1 MRTMNI
7 YYEFGHN
14 LFKFMGSAL
23 FSFRVQHQERM
34 IEHGPAILAMNHQS
48 FVDPP
53 LAGICC
59 ERELHTL
66 ARRSLFDWPI
76 AGTFMRNV
84 NVIPVDRDGGDASSL
99 KVLIRVLRQG
109 GATLMFPEGTR
120 TKDGNLQPAKSGI
133 GLLVA
138 KTLAP
143 VVPMRIFGAFEAMPR
158 TGNKFQAIPIVI
170 GIGEPLRFTEADLEG
185 GREVYQ
191 RLSDRVMEAIA
202 AIEFEG

>member
-1 MRTMNI
+1 MKLVYQI
-7 YYEFGHN
+7 GHN
-14 LFKFMGSAL
+14 LFKYGGNTL

-53 LAGICC
+53 LAGICT

-66 ARRSLFDWPI
+66 ARRSLFEWPVFGRLM
-76 AGTFMRNV
+76 AMV
-84 NVIPVDRDGGDASSL
+84 NVIPVDREGGDPAAL
-99 KVLIRVLRQG
+99 KLIIRVLRQG
-109 GATLMFPEGTR
+109 GAALMFPEGTR
-120 TKDGNLQPAKSGI
+120 TMDGNLQPAKSGI

-143 VVPMRIFGAFEAMPR
+143 VVPMRIFGAFEAFPR
-158 TGNKFQAIPIVI
+158 TGRFSARPIVI
-170 GIGEPLRFTEADLEG
+170 GIGEPLHFTEADMEG

-191 RLSDRVMEAIA
+191 RLSDRVMDAIA
-202 AIEFEG
+202 AIALEE